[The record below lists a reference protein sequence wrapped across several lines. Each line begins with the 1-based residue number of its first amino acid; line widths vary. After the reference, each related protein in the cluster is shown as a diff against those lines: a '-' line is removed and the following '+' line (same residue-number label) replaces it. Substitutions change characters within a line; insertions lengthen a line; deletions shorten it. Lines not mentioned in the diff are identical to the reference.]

1 MNDTSIDLELNSAYI
16 QISKGELTRTVSITN
31 QINLD
36 LKEDSS
42 VLGIELLSLDA
53 DIPFTLLEEI
63 YNVAP
68 AVLSMIRNLAP
79 NLLQTKLFSMSEGT
93 SSHKDPKGQLL
104 TSA

>member
-1 MNDTSIDLELNSAYI
+1 LARTDLI
-16 QISKGELTRTVSITN
+16 IN

-42 VLGIELLSLDA
+42 VLCIELLSLDA
-53 DIPFTLLEEI
+53 DIPFTLFAGT

-68 AVLSMIRNLAP
+68 AVLIMIRNLAP
-79 NLLQTKLFSMSEGT
+79 NLLQTKLSSMSEGT
-93 SSHKDPKGQLL
+93 SSHKDPKGQLI